1 MPLFPILVCIRREC
15 KALVFSHGS
24 GKHIGIVIFVDYKIP
39 VFVMIEEGWSKLIE
53 FEATAPL
60 PILRFRYSTLFALNN
75 FPQSWEAYSIGVITQ
90 FDTNPS
96 AAHFVSD
103 SRSGTA
109 SKETVKN
116 NITRISC

>member
-60 PILRFRYSTLFALNN
+60 PILRFRDATLLTLDN
-75 FPQSWEAYSIGVITQ
+75 FLHANSAMRVGMVAK
-90 FDTNPS
+90 FHANPL
-96 AAHFVSD
+96 ATHFMC
-103 SRSGTA
+103 
-109 SKETVKN
+109 N
-116 NITRISC
+116 SCSCP